1 MPQRSKLIRSRDD
14 WKTKAVS
21 RADELRYRRK
31 AEKRLRGRIA
41 ELERQVEEL
50 RQAAEGKKIGTA
62 DSE

>member
-14 WKTKAVS
+14 WKAKAVS

-41 ELERQVEEL
+41 ELERQVEVL
-50 RQAAEGKKIGTA
+50 KQADGGKKKQRWRQ
-62 DSE
+62 